1 MSATAIRRAAI
12 AVVVVGIGGMIV
24 TSIADSTGGAAT
36 FGIITAIAGLCLLVA
51 TAASVPPP
59 LDDPEIVGLIAE
71 LTAAGADEGKLWA
84 LAQRCR
90 GRVHGGRTQA
100 PAR

>member
-1 MSATAIRRAAI
+1 VAI
-12 AVVVVGIGGMIV
+12 AVVVIGIAGMIV
-24 TSIADSTGGAAT
+24 TSIADSTGGATT

-51 TAASVPPP
+51 TAASAPPS
-59 LDDPEIVGLIAE
+59 LSDPEVQALIAE
-71 LTAAGADEGKLWA
+71 LAAAGADEQKLWA
-84 LAQRCR
+84 LAEKCR